1 METQQRSSS
10 QPAGTG
16 QGRTKTTRRSRWLGL
31 IVMLLLLGVPK
42 NAFAIDNF
50 SYVSES
56 KKHGTTI
63 YTRWANWLRQHA
75 NSNTG
80 VYYDVL
86 RYGEENSFRGWS
98 RSGSDGRPTTWYYQ
112 NNCGPGINN
121 NTWYGGENLSNWFYF
136 KYENINEVTPDHPYV
151 EIWVPTFDQDSSN
164 PDVTK
169 AGALYVTDKDG
180 DDVLVAVQQYG
191 QRQIDNF
198 YVQCFNYNST
208 TYKTYLLNPQFY
220 NLNQLRFED
229 EYNSGNYKQEG
240 YGTNYVISPGILTN
254 WGTFNGANSSYYYF
268 GSNPQYVKLRYYPGY
283 NMGESFDLSYINN
296 WDINAE
302 NNNTTGTDTYN
313 TTYPR
318 FSAQGR
324 AIGVRTNGSYLITGT
339 TFQWSV
345 DWSSMFVTRNIRI
358 NNQVAAPTVER
369 LRGGKIK
376 ISASGVKTYSDF
388 QTFFVVDSLG
398 RLDLGH
404 DTSGNATF
412 GDGLDLKQPQPWY
425 SVVYRAALIDNGS
438 LDLNVGTL
446 PSPDDYYK
454 AWKYYENSRDMK
466 EQVVQEFKNRY
477 ADIPGCLYPT
487 NMQVDFDQWNKKAII
502 TWELPDDKNSRF
514 QDGKFYVYRYEEGS
528 NNYTLVGNAEVNGI
542 LMVEDND
549 VAYNKNYTY
558 KVSFLLNNW
567 LSSDG
572 PEPSL
577 TATSDVL
584 STEPA
589 YNYDIT
595 NSITSKENSVL
606 LSWKHDTPTN
616 NTPLT
621 FKVWRCLDNSSFYD
635 QQGNIIQS
643 KVIEAMEEIATVSA
657 ASSGTTTTYEDN
669 NLASSCS
676 FYWYRITTDVLGGTF
691 ASPLI
696 GLASMSG
703 STKINSFTA
712 NRGTYSNVVK
722 VQWDVTQIG
731 TSPSRFVVYRRL
743 LGSTSDEDYK
753 QVHVVSG
760 TESSYFF
767 EDNTAQPGQF
777 YEYKVVAQ
785 SNCVDNVTG
794 ETSYNV
800 TSWKETDGFCQSRGI
815 ISGRITYGTGTAVPN
830 ARVLLSK
837 NSEGDEDTKQ
847 FYSLKVNPQG
857 GILWSPTAS
866 AAKVL
871 FEGKAF
877 TLQMY
882 VRPETVLTDGSTI
895 FDGGGN
901 FAVLLKPAANNQS
914 EVYLKVGSATALAT
928 GVTITNG
935 DFANL
940 SVTCDGTTGWT
951 VRAIDKD
958 GNLTSQT
965 VTAAAVTW
973 AGTDG
978 VAFGCDRGF
987 TAEHA
992 FTGYLDDIRLWSKA
1006 LTDDD
1011 VLGNYD
1017 RLLIGNEPGL
1027 KIYWPMDEGVSALPY
1042 AYDYSKTA
1050 GIANENHGQKQPNTA
1065 FDNRV
1070 IPSETQLGLYG
1081 KTDTE
1086 GNYVIRGIP
1095 FTGEGTNYKV
1105 SPSLGIHSFTP
1116 QYQTRFISM
1125 DALTHSGVDFEDV
1138 SSFKMTGYVYYENTN
1153 IPVEGAYLYVDGT
1166 ICAKDGEPLMTDETG
1181 HYEISVPI
1189 GDHYVQVKKDG
1200 HTFKNG
1206 GRFPADP
1213 NGTGT
1218 VYTFVKEETA
1228 TFYDA
1233 TKVMIAGRV
1242 VGGHIENDKPLG
1254 FGQSDANIG
1263 QAKIVLSTRS
1273 NSRYLNYIYD
1283 VNTGTSA
1290 LGTNDLTFTGKYG
1303 TAVVPG
1309 TNTQSGAQHLMTITT
1324 DAATGEF
1331 AIEVPPLDY
1340 AVTSITI
1347 PSHSGYTFTSLPGIN
1362 ATEVLNVKTDSCEVD
1377 GVKQGFDYIASMKM
1391 AYTNSATMTVTDLG
1405 NPDGALGEASIS
1417 GKDDND
1423 VEHTVNAYTVDEQ
1436 TGAVTYREGSPL
1448 LRQNKTYKFKIQA
1461 YQEYVNYD
1469 GEEEVTD
1476 RMPMSGS
1483 VITIANDYASG
1494 TPICIN
1500 DENPDNIGKSARE
1513 LQAEGKLP
1521 ADVQLDDDELE
1532 LDDKGEVIY
1541 QFIAG
1546 LPKTESPYTRGCTI
1560 AMNDDASAQWTNNAI
1575 ILGNRSKGNDFV
1587 TGGPD
1592 EVTMI
1597 LRDPGGSN
1605 SFATYSSG
1613 TTTSHTKTHQ
1623 FNHTLGENVE
1633 VEASLGLEVTFFAGT
1648 MFFATETKF
1657 DVDCT
1662 ESNGIEIKETFNYD
1676 GSSTTTTT
1684 LTEEISTSSDWDWT
1698 GAQAD
1703 VFIGTGTNYIIGEAT
1718 KLGYTFATDGTATLG
1733 AKDIMTQGTGFTTAF
1748 NYTQNTIENVM
1759 IPNLVKLRNQLIKP
1773 MGSNLTAD
1781 TKLAKYESLVPDN
1794 DPDFGKEGKYKMID
1808 PTDAATVKYVRDSV
1822 SYYNMQIATWVQH
1835 LANNEK
1841 AKVKAMNNRNK
1852 WLVQNKSI
1860 DGGSTYTSTVTN
1872 DTINSDTYGTTTEAE
1887 VKFKVSAGTKFNGIG
1902 VTATS
1907 ETTSTS
1913 SYQYTTGSETATSQT
1928 ISYTL
1933 AEDGD
1938 DDVLTI
1944 DVFKAPDNMGP
1955 IFVTK
1960 GGRTSAPYEGQEV
1973 TKYYQ
1978 PGTEI
1983 SAATQQIEMPELTVK
1998 APSILQNVPSG
2009 RSALFTLELTNKSET
2024 DEDCWFTLG
2033 VCDDTNTN
2041 HASFW
2046 VSGTAL
2052 GNGRQVFVP
2061 ANETVTMSLEMKQ
2074 TDESILEYKNIGI
2087 RLFSP
2092 TQKDNTGI
2100 HPAIAD
2106 TAYVS
2111 ATFVPAGPAVDLALS
2126 HNVLNI
2132 VAGTNLMLTASG
2144 YDVNYA
2150 KLTGLLMEY
2159 RKEGD
2164 NQWNKVHE
2172 YVKDA
2177 TAAAADAN
2185 LSVLDDATE
2194 SYTFNMKALPD
2205 GNYVFRARTV
2215 CNFAGET
2222 VYGNSEEVLL
2232 VKDQS
2237 APKLFG
2243 YANPADGILN
2253 ANDEIGVTFNEDIV
2267 SADLSQSN
2275 FVIQAAVNG
2284 QQVDHAVALA
2294 AQNTERA
2301 AYTEANINL
2310 AKKDFSADMWVNY
2323 STAGTLLSHGNGEEK
2338 FEVGTDAAG
2347 HLTLK
2352 VGENTYTSTGTLT
2365 KNKWVFLTFNYIYNG
2380 DQSKFSALFAE
2391 DATDTYLFNDE
2402 TVAGYEG
2409 SGSLTLG
2416 KNITADMQELTLWD
2430 KARSCSEAKAEKDMT
2445 KKPST
2450 PNLIGYWK
2458 MDEGDGR
2465 EIRDY
2470 ARNRHLTMPQ
2480 STWYLNNVNIA
2491 ANLDGT
2497 KAMKLDISAC
2507 SALSTDDYAVELWF
2521 KSQQTGGATLFS
2533 AIEGSDERVEMGFNA
2548 AGALT
2553 LTSKGTETEMTTTN
2567 LRDNAWHHLA
2577 LNVLRSGNATVY
2589 VDGQAVKSVSA
2600 SVVSALAGANL
2611 VVGAKALGGSSLT
2624 NYFNGSVDEVR
2635 FWKATLSSD
2644 YIQRNKN
2651 VRLNGDEAGLVAY
2664 YPFEAQHFNDNQ
2676 QSLVDESA
2684 ADQSLIFNATE
2695 KVYEKTGRTA
2705 TMTAGDIAFN
2715 ESDVPGLKPA
2725 PQLTNLDYS
2734 FVANE
2739 RSIIIKLNN
2748 LAEVLEGSTID
2759 FTVRYATDKNYNQ
2772 QADIHWTAYV
2782 KQNQLLWQGDNEVAI
2797 EQQSGESTTFEAVIE
2812 NESGLSENWTLSGL
2826 PSWLTASATS
2836 GTLTA
2841 QTKKTI
2847 TFTVSESA
2855 AIGKYEQTIYLTGNN
2870 NIAEPLTIN
2879 LKVKGDEPDWAV
2891 NTNGYQFT
2899 MSIVGQLQ
2907 FQGKLSTDEDDIV
2920 AAFNEAGDCV
2930 GVARPQYESAFDSY
2944 FTMMTVYGN
2953 LENDGDLVTFKAF
2966 DASTGKVYPVVETDD
2981 DVYFQKDTKQGT
2993 LSVPFVWNA
3002 TDKIEQVIDLKEG
3015 WNWMSLYVTPE
3026 NMAPESVMSN
3036 ALDILTIINGPTST
3050 FEYDPTLGWG
3060 GDMTAMDN
3068 ALMYKLNAKEAG
3080 QTTVIGSPADVA
3092 ATTISVKKNA
3102 LTWIG
3107 YPPSFTLSPA
3117 DAFAGLDPK
3126 DEDMVKSQSGFAV
3139 YNEDNAKWIGTL
3151 NVMEPGKGYMY
3162 LSNATADKTFTYP
3175 STAPAG
3181 GAAKIKA
3188 YAEPYDY
3195 FFEPV
3200 APEAY
3205 PGNMVMIGQVLLN
3218 GQPVEGVEVAA
3229 FVGGEC
3235 RATIV
3240 SDADGYLFLLVPGN
3254 RTEAM
3259 ELHAFIDGE
3268 EALIDMPLTYQT
3280 DRKLGTLNKP
3290 VTIDLDGMATSIR
3303 SMAGS
3308 GNADWYDLGG
3318 RKLNGNALNGKLQR
3332 GIYIRGNEKVVVK
3345 NK

>member
-1 METQQRSSS
+1 MKPRVFSSP
-10 QPAGTG
+10 PAYAGCG
-16 QGRTKTTRRSRWLGL
+16 GRQRSRWLGL
-31 IVMLLLLGVPK
+31 LIMLLLLGVPK
-42 NAFAIDNF
+42 HAFAIDDFN
-50 SYVSES
+50 YVNQS
-56 KKHGTTI
+56 KVHGSTI
-63 YTRWANWLRQHA
+63 YTRWANWLKQH
-75 NSNTG
+75 SRSGT
-80 VYYDVL
+80 YYNVQ
-86 RYGEENSFRGWS
+86 RYGQENSFRGWAIN
-98 RSGSDGRPTTWYYQ
+98 GADGRPTTWYYL
-112 NNCGPGINN
+112 NNAGPDINN
-121 NTWYGGENLSNWFYF
+121 GKWYLNNEDLSYWFYF

-151 EIWVPTFDQDSSN
+151 EIWVPTYDYDNSN
-164 PDVTK
+164 SDVTK
-169 AGALYVTDKDG
+169 AGALYVTDADG

-198 YVQCFNYNST
+198 YGNSYRPYNSNDYFT
-208 TYKTYLLNPQFY
+208 SILDGYVITDLSALEGEGY
-220 NLNQLRFED
+220 
-229 EYNSGNYKQEG
+229 YNSGNYQDSWF
-240 YGTNYVISPGILTN
+240 ISHGILTN
-254 WGTFNGANSSYYYF
+254 WGTFNGANNYYVF
-268 GSNPQYVKLRYYPGY
+268 GSSPEYVKLRYYPGY

-296 WDINAE
+296 WDVNAE
-302 NNNTTGTDTYN
+302 NNNTGGNDSYN
-313 TTYPR
+313 SQWPR
-318 FSAQGR
+318 FVSPAKAR
-324 AIGVRTNGSYLITGT
+324 MIGSDWTSDAVVDEMK
-339 TFQWSV
+339 WSV
-345 DWSSMFVTRNIRI
+345 DWSTMFVTRNIKI
-358 NNQVAAPTVER
+358 NNKVAAPTVER
-369 LRGGKIK
+369 LRDGKIK

-388 QTFFVVDSLG
+388 KTFFVVDNVG

-404 DTSGNATF
+404 NASGNATL
-412 GDGLDLKQPQPWY
+412 GNGLDLKQPLSWH
-425 SVVYRAALIDNGS
+425 SVVYRATFIKNGS
-438 LDLNVGTL
+438 LNLNTGTL
-446 PSPDDYYK
+446 PPYNADGYSWAYYN
-454 AWKYYENSRDMK
+454 NSRDLQ
-466 EQVVQEFKNRY
+466 EPVLQEFKNRY

-487 NMQVDFDQWNKKAII
+487 NVQVTFDQWNKKAVI
-502 TWELPDDKNSRF
+502 TWELPADKDSRF
-514 QDGKFYVYRYEEGS
+514 QNGKFYVYRYEEGS
-528 NNYTLVGNAEVNGI
+528 NNYTLVGNAEANGN
-542 LMVEDND
+542 LMVEDLD
-549 VAYNKNYTY
+549 AEYDKNYTY
-558 KVSFLLNNW
+558 KVSFILNNW
-567 LSSDG
+567 QASDG

-577 TATSDVL
+577 TAAADVL
-584 STEPA
+584 STTPA
-589 YNYDIT
+589 YNFDIT
-595 NSITSKENSVL
+595 NSITSKESSVQ
-606 LSWKHDTPTN
+606 LSWQHDTPTN
-616 NTPLT
+616 NTSVT
-621 FKVWRCLDNSSFYD
+621 FKVWRCLDNSSFYS
-635 QQGNIIQS
+635 QEGNLIES
-643 KVIEAMEEIATVSA
+643 KVIEAMTELATVPA
-657 ASSGTTTTYEDN
+657 ATSGTTTSYEDN
-669 NLASSCS
+669 TLASSCS
-676 FYWYRITTDVLGGTF
+676 FYWYRITADVLGGTF

-722 VQWDVTQIG
+722 VQWDVTQVG

-800 TSWKETDGFCQSRGI
+800 TSWKEADGFCQSRGI

-866 AAKVL
+866 AAQGL

-901 FAVLLKPAANNQS
+901 FAIMLKPAANNQS
-914 EVYLKVGSATALAT
+914 EVYLKVGSAAALAT

-940 SVTCDGTTGWT
+940 SVTCDGATGWT

-973 AGTDG
+973 TGTDG
-978 VAFGCDRGF
+978 VAFGSDRGF

-992 FTGYLDDIRLWSKA
+992 FAGYLDDIRLWSKA
-1006 LTDDD
+1006 LTDDEI
-1011 VLGNYD
+1011 LGNYD

-1027 KIYWPMDEGVSALPY
+1027 KLYWPMDEGVSALPF
-1042 AYDYSKTA
+1042 AYDYSKTS
-1050 GIANENHGQKQPNTA
+1050 GVANENHGQKQTNTA

-1105 SPSLGIHSFTP
+1105 SPSLGIHSFSP

-1138 SSFKMTGYVYYENTN
+1138 SSFKMTGDVYYENTN
-1153 IPVEGAYLYVDGT
+1153 IPVECAYLYVDGT

-1200 HTFKNG
+1200 HTFVNG

-1213 NGTGT
+1213 KGTGT

-1254 FGQSDANIG
+1254 FGQSKANIG
-1263 QAKIVLSTRS
+1263 QAKVVLSTRS
-1273 NSRYLNYIYD
+1273 NSRYLNYIYN

-1340 AVTSITI
+1340 QVSSITI

-1377 GVKQGFDYIASMKM
+1377 GVKQSFDYIASMKM
-1391 AYTNSATMTVTDLG
+1391 AYTNGATMIVTDLG

-1436 TGAVTYREGSPL
+1436 TGAVTYREGAPL

-1469 GEEEVTD
+1469 GEEEVAD

-1483 VITIANDYASG
+1483 IITIANDYASG

-1521 ADVQLDDDELE
+1521 AGVQLDDDELE
-1532 LDDKGEVIY
+1532 LDDKGEVVY

-1546 LPKTESPYTRGCTI
+1546 LPKTVSPYTRGCTI
-1560 AMNDDASAQWTNNAI
+1560 AMNDDASALWTNNAI

-1662 ESNGIEIKETFNYD
+1662 ESYGVEIKETFNYD

-1794 DPDFGKEGKYKMID
+1794 DPEFGKEGKYKMID

-1822 SYYNMQIATWVQH
+1822 QYYNMQIATWVQH

-1841 AKVKAMNNRNK
+1841 AKVQAINNRNK

-1872 DTINSDTYGTTTEAE
+1872 DSINSDTYGTTTEAE

-1913 SYQYTTGSETATSQT
+1913 SYQYTTGSETSTSQT
-1928 ISYTL
+1928 IGYTL

-1960 GGRTSAPYEGQEV
+1960 GGRTSAPYEGQEL
-1973 TKYYQ
+1973 TKYYM

-2009 RSALFTLELTNKSET
+2009 RSALFTLELTNNSET

-2061 ANETVTMSLEMKQ
+2061 ANKTVTMSLEMKQ

-2132 VAGTNLMLTASG
+2132 VAGTDLTLTASG

-2185 LSVLDDATE
+2185 LSVLDDASE
-2194 SYTFNMKALPD
+2194 AYTFNMKALPD
-2205 GNYVFRARTV
+2205 GNYIFRARTV
-2215 CNFAGET
+2215 CDFAGET
-2222 VYGNSEEVLL
+2222 VYGNSEEVSL

-2253 ANDEIGVTFNEDIV
+2253 ADDEIGVTFNEDIV

-2284 QQVDHAVALA
+2284 QQVAHSVALA
-2294 AQNTERA
+2294 AQNTDRA
-2301 AYTEANINL
+2301 AYTESSINL

-2323 STAGTLLSHGNGEEK
+2323 SSAGTLLSHGNGGEEK
-2338 FEVGTDAAG
+2338 FEVGTDADG
-2347 HLTLK
+2347 HLVLNI
-2352 VGENTYTSTGTLT
+2352 GENTYTSTATLT
-2365 KNKWVFLTFNYIYNG
+2365 KDKWVFLTFNYAYDG

-2391 DATDTYLFNDE
+2391 DATDTQLFNNE

-2416 KNITADMQELTLWD
+2416 RNITANIQELTLWD
-2430 KARSCSEAKAEKDMT
+2430 KARPCSEAKAEKDMT

-2458 MDEGDGR
+2458 MDEGDGL

-2521 KSQQTGGATLFS
+2521 KSQQTGAATLFS
-2533 AIEGSDERVEMGFNA
+2533 AIEGSDDRVEMGFNA

-2567 LRDNAWHHLA
+2567 LRDNAWHHLT

-2589 VDGQAVKSVSA
+2589 VDGQAVKTMSA

-2611 VVGAKALGGSSLT
+2611 VVGAKALGGNSLT

-2635 FWKATLSSD
+2635 FWKATLSND
-2644 YIQRNKN
+2644 YIKRNKN

-2664 YPFEAQHFNDNQ
+2664 YPFEEQHFNEYQ
-2676 QSLVDESA
+2676 QSVVDETA
-2684 ADQSLIFNATE
+2684 ADQSMTYNATE
-2695 KVYEKTGRTA
+2695 KVHEKTGRMA
-2705 TMTAGDIAFN
+2705 TMTAGNIAFN
-2715 ESDVPGLKPA
+2715 GSDVPGLKAA
-2725 PQLTNLDYS
+2725 PQLTNLNYM

-2739 RSIIIKLNN
+2739 RSIIIKLTDP
-2748 LAEVLEGSTID
+2748 AEVLEGTTVD

-2782 KQNQLLWQGDNEVAI
+2782 KQNQLLWQGDNEMAI
-2797 EQQSGESTTFEAVIE
+2797 EQQSGEGTTFEAVIE
-2812 NESGLSENWTLSGL
+2812 NESGLPENWTLSGL
-2826 PSWLTASATS
+2826 PAWLTASATS

-2847 TFTVSESA
+2847 VFSVSEST

-2870 NIAEPLTIN
+2870 NIAEPLTIR
-2879 LKVKGDEPDWAV
+2879 LKVKGEEPNWTV
-2891 NTNGYQFT
+2891 NTTGYQFT

-2930 GVARPQYESAFDSY
+2930 GVARPEYESAFDSY

-2953 LENDGDLVTFKAF
+2953 NDGELITFKAY
-2966 DASTGKVYPVVETDD
+2966 DASTGKTYPVVETAN
-2981 DVYFQKDTKQGT
+2981 DVYFEKDTRQGK
-2993 LSVPFVWNA
+2993 LAAPFVWNV
-3002 TDKIEQVIDLKEG
+3002 TDKIEQLIDLKEG
-3015 WNWMSLYVTPE
+3015 WNWMSLYVT
-3026 NMAPESVMSN
+3026 SDDMSPAVVLSG
-3036 ALDILTIINGPTST
+3036 ALDILNLINGPTSAA
-3050 FEYDPTLGWG
+3050 EYDSELGWTG
-3060 GDMTAMDN
+3060 TLTALDN
-3068 ALMYKLNAKEAG
+3068 ASMFKLNAKADG
-3080 QTTVIGSPADVA
+3080 QATVIGSPADVA
-3092 ATTISVKKNA
+3092 ATQISVKKEA

-3117 DAFAGLDPK
+3117 DAFAGLDPEE
-3126 DEDMVKSQSGFAV
+3126 DDMVKSQSGFSV
-3139 YNEDNAKWIGTL
+3139 YSKANAKWVGTL
-3151 NVMEPGKGYMY
+3151 KAMEPGKGYMY
-3162 LSNATADKTFTYP
+3162 SSAATADKSFTYP
-3175 STAPAG
+3175 WTAPAG
-3181 GAAKIKA
+3181 GAAKVKA

-3229 FVGGEC
+3229 FVEGEC

-3240 SDADGYLFLLVPGN
+3240 SDVDGYVFLLVPGSKA
-3254 RTEAM
+3254 EAM
-3259 ELHAFIDGE
+3259 ELHTYAGGE
-3268 EALIDMPLTYQT
+3268 EQLIDLQLTYQT
-3280 DRKLGTLNKP
+3280 DQRLGTLRQP
-3290 VTIDLDGMATSIR
+3290 VTIDLSSMATGIGGV
-3303 SMAGS
+3303 AGS
-3308 GNADWYDLGG
+3308 GDADFYDLSG
-3318 RKLNGNALNGKLQR
+3318 RKLPRRPQQR
-3332 GIYIRGNEKVVVK
+3332 GIYIRGGEKVVVK

>member
-1 METQQRSSS
+1 METKKHSSS
-10 QPAGTG
+10 LPAGTRR
-16 QGRTKTTRRSRWLGL
+16 GRTKTTRRSRWLGL
-31 IVMLLLLGVPK
+31 LIIFVFAFFSQTAKAANAWEWPK
-42 NAFAIDNF
+42 F
-50 SYVSES
+50 SA
-56 KKHGTTI
+56 K
-63 YTRWANWLRQHA
+63 
-75 NSNTG
+75 
-80 VYYDVL
+80 DV
-86 RYGEENSFRGWS
+86 
-98 RSGSDGRPTTWYYQ
+98 D
-112 NNCGPGINN
+112 
-121 NTWYGGENLSNWFYF
+121 
-136 KYENINEVTPDHPYV
+136 VTPDNPFMAFEVSYLNYDGNNFYWRTFNLVVDGVDIGSIGSIVPLDSGTNDDAAWNNKTGWVGNYWVEFRSAWQGDGKWKYV
-151 EIWVPTFDQDSSN
+151 TCHVYIPNSTYGQTHTVGIKGAWVDKNRNVRNITPDNLKITSNAVTFTTPSGCGSYERTAPQKITWSPSNSVTAASGYSHKYEYRLNDAGNWITNSNPNANYVLSGVNDYEQQTYHTRYVQYKSYTQANRTITVSFTRDWQKTESGNIIKACVAPKELETTFDQWKKTTTLKWKKNDSN
-164 PDVTK
+164 
-169 AGALYVTDKDG
+169 
-180 DDVLVAVQQYG
+180 
-191 QRQIDNF
+191 
-198 YVQCFNYNST
+198 C
-208 TYKTYLLNPQFY
+208 
-220 NLNQLRFED
+220 
-229 EYNSGNYKQEG
+229 
-240 YGTNYVISPGILTN
+240 LTN
-254 WGTFNGANSSYYYF
+254 
-268 GSNPQYVKLRYYPGY
+268 
-283 NMGESFDLSYINN
+283 
-296 WDINAE
+296 
-302 NNNTTGTDTYN
+302 
-313 TTYPR
+313 
-318 FSAQGR
+318 
-324 AIGVRTNGSYLITGT
+324 
-339 TFQWSV
+339 
-345 DWSSMFVTRNIRI
+345 
-358 NNQVAAPTVER
+358 
-369 LRGGKIK
+369 
-376 ISASGVKTYSDF
+376 
-388 QTFFVVDSLG
+388 
-398 RLDLGH
+398 
-404 DTSGNATF
+404 
-412 GDGLDLKQPQPWY
+412 
-425 SVVYRAALIDNGS
+425 
-438 LDLNVGTL
+438 
-446 PSPDDYYK
+446 
-454 AWKYYENSRDMK
+454 
-466 EQVVQEFKNRY
+466 
-477 ADIPGCLYPT
+477 
-487 NMQVDFDQWNKKAII
+487 
-502 TWELPDDKNSRF
+502 
-514 QDGKFYVYRYEEGS
+514 GKFYLFRYKNGDPTTREKLGEFNYSSSLQYVDDTPEYDNQYVYEVSSILDTWSNSAPVVDLTVASEAISTVPKYNFTTFTDERKEASVRLSWSHDMPS
-528 NNYTLVGNAEVNGI
+528 NN
-542 LMVEDND
+542 
-549 VAYNKNYTY
+549 
-558 KVSFLLNNW
+558 
-567 LSSDG
+567 
-572 PEPSL
+572 
-577 TATSDVL
+577 TAV
-584 STEPA
+584 
-589 YNYDIT
+589 
-595 NSITSKENSVL
+595 K
-606 LSWKHDTPTN
+606 
-616 NTPLT
+616 
-621 FKVWRCLDNSSFYD
+621 FKVWRCMDSPSFYD
-635 QQGNIIQS
+635 QEGHAIKANIIA
-643 KVIEAMEEIATVSA
+643 AMGDPYVSDIS
-657 ASSGTTTTYEDN
+657 ASTTGNVTSYEDTQIGSSCTTY
-669 NLASSCS
+669 
-676 FYWYRITTDVLGGTF
+676 YYRIGTDLFGRTFYSELLGPT
-691 ASPLI
+691 SI
-696 GLASMSG
+696 MG
-703 STKINSFTA
+703 STVIKNVTA
-712 NRGTYSNVVK
+712 NRGTYTNVVK
-722 VQWDVTQIG
+722 VQWDVTQVG

-743 LGSTSDEDYK
+743 LGSKSEEDYK

-777 YEYKVVAQ
+777 YQYRVVSQ
-785 SNCVDNVTG
+785 SNCVDNITG
-794 ETSYNV
+794 ETSYIT
-800 TSWKETDGFCQSRGI
+800 TSNKEADGFCQSRGI
-815 ISGRITYGTGTAVPN
+815 ISGRITYGTGTAVPD
-830 ARVLLSK
+830 ARVMLTK
-837 NSEGDEDTKQ
+837 NSEGGDNALQ
-847 FYSLKVNPQG
+847 FYSLKVSPQG

-866 AAKVL
+866 AAQGL

-895 FDGGGN
+895 IDGGGN
-901 FAVLLKPAANNQS
+901 FAVLLKPAATDGQS

-940 SVTCDGTTGWT
+940 SVTCNGKTGNTAGWT
-951 VRAIDKD
+951 VRAIDKN

-965 VTAAAVTW
+965 LTTDTITW

-978 VAFGCDRGF
+978 VAFGCDRGY

-1011 VLGNYD
+1011 VMGNYD
-1017 RLLIGNEPGL
+1017 RLLIGTEADL
-1027 KIYWPMDEGVSALPY
+1027 KLYWPMDEGVEALPF
-1042 AYDYSKTA
+1042 AYDYSKTS
-1050 GIANENHGQKQPNTA
+1050 GVANENHGQKQPNSA
-1065 FDNRV
+1065 FSAT
-1070 IPSETQLGLYG
+1070 IPSDTQLGLYG

-1105 SPSLGIHSFTP
+1105 SPTLGIHSFTP

-1125 DALTHSGVDFEDV
+1125 NALTHSGVDFEDV
-1138 SSFKMTGYVYYENTN
+1138 SSFKMTGYAYYENTN

-1181 HYEISVPI
+1181 HFEISVPI

-1200 HTFKNG
+1200 HTFVNG

-1273 NSRYLNYIYD
+1273 NSRYLNYIYN
-1283 VNTGTSA
+1283 VNSGTSA

-1347 PSHSGYTFTSLPGIN
+1347 PSHSGYTFTSLPGID

-1391 AYTNSATMTVTDLG
+1391 AYTNGATMIVTDLG

-1436 TGAVTYREGSPL
+1436 TGAVTYREGAPL

-1483 VITIANDYASG
+1483 IITIANDYASG

-1521 ADVQLDDDELE
+1521 AGVQLDDDELE
-1532 LDDKGEVIY
+1532 LDDKGEVVY
-1541 QFIAG
+1541 QFTAG
-1546 LPKTESPYTRGCTI
+1546 LPKTVSPYTRGCTI

-1662 ESNGIEIKETFNYD
+1662 ESEGIEIKETFNYD

-1794 DPDFGKEGKYKMID
+1794 DPEFGEDGTYKMID

-1841 AKVKAMNNRNK
+1841 AKVQAINNRNK

-1928 ISYTL
+1928 IGYTL

-1960 GGRTSAPYEGQEV
+1960 GGRTSAPYEGQEL
-1973 TKYYQ
+1973 TKYYM

-2009 RSALFTLELTNKSET
+2009 RSALFTLELTNNSET

-2061 ANETVTMSLEMKQ
+2061 ANKTVTMSLEMKQ

-2132 VAGTNLMLTASG
+2132 VAGTDLTLTASG

-2185 LSVLDDATE
+2185 LSELDDASET
-2194 SYTFNMKALPD
+2194 YTFNMKALPD
-2205 GNYVFRARTV
+2205 GNYIFRARTV
-2215 CNFAGET
+2215 CDFAGET
-2222 VYGNSEEVLL
+2222 VYGYSEEVSL

-2253 ANDEIGVTFNEDIV
+2253 ADDEIGVTFNEDIV

-2284 QQVDHAVALA
+2284 QQVAHSVALA
-2294 AQNTERA
+2294 AQNTDRA
-2301 AYTEANINL
+2301 AYTESSINL

-2323 STAGTLLSHGNGEEK
+2323 SSAGTLLSHGNGGEEK
-2338 FEVGTDAAG
+2338 FEVGTDADG
-2347 HLTLK
+2347 HLVLNI
-2352 VGENTYTSTGTLT
+2352 GENTYTSTATLT
-2365 KNKWVFLTFNYIYNG
+2365 KDKWVFLTFNYAYDG

-2391 DATDTYLFNDE
+2391 DATDTQLFNNE

-2416 KNITADMQELTLWD
+2416 RNITANIQELTLWD
-2430 KARSCSEAKAEKDMT
+2430 KARPCSEAKAEKDLT

-2458 MDEGDGR
+2458 MDEGDGL

-2521 KSQQTGGATLFS
+2521 KSQQTGAATLFS
-2533 AIEGSDERVEMGFNA
+2533 AIEGSEDRVEMGFNA

-2567 LRDNAWHHLA
+2567 LRDNAWHHLT

-2589 VDGQAVKSVSA
+2589 VDGQAVKTMSA

-2611 VVGAKALGGSSLT
+2611 VVGAKAQGGNSLT

-2635 FWKATLSSD
+2635 FWKATLSND
-2644 YIQRNKN
+2644 YIKRNKN

-2664 YPFEAQHFNDNQ
+2664 YPFEEQHFNEYQ
-2676 QSLVDESA
+2676 QSVVDETA
-2684 ADQSLIFNATE
+2684 ADQSMTYNATE
-2695 KVYEKTGRTA
+2695 KVHEKTGRMA
-2705 TMTAGDIAFN
+2705 TMTAGNIAFN
-2715 ESDVPGLKPA
+2715 GSDVPGLKAA
-2725 PQLTNLDYS
+2725 PQLTNLNYT

-2739 RSIIIKLNN
+2739 RSIIIKLTDP
-2748 LAEVLEGSTID
+2748 AEVLEGTTVD

-2782 KQNQLLWQGDNEVAI
+2782 KQNQLLWQGDNEVAL

-2812 NESGLSENWTLSGL
+2812 NESGLPENWTLSGL
-2826 PSWLTASATS
+2826 PTWLTASATS

-2841 QTKKTI
+2841 QTRKTI
-2847 TFTVSESA
+2847 TFTVSEST

-2870 NIAEPLTIN
+2870 NIAEPLTIR
-2879 LKVKGDEPDWAV
+2879 LKVKGEEPDWTV
-2891 NTNGYQFT
+2891 NTSGYQFT
-2899 MSIVGQLQ
+2899 MNIVGQLQ

-2930 GVARPQYESAFDSY
+2930 GVARPQYESAFDTY

-2953 LENDGDLVTFKAF
+2953 NDAELVTFKAY
-2966 DASTGKVYPVVETDD
+2966 DASTGKVYPVVETDG
-2981 DVYFQKDTKQGT
+2981 DVFFEKDSRLGK
-2993 LSVPFVWNA
+2993 LASPFVWNV

-3026 NMAPESVMSN
+3026 DTSPTVVLSSV
-3036 ALDILTIINGPTST
+3036 LDILNLINGPASAA
-3050 FEYDPTLGWG
+3050 EYDSMLGWTG
-3060 GDMTAMDN
+3060 TLTAMDN
-3068 ALMYKLNAKEAG
+3068 ASMYKLNAKAG
-3080 QTTVIGSPADVA
+3080 GQATVIGSPADVA
-3092 ATTISVKKNA
+3092 ATQVSVKKNA

-3117 DAFAGLDPK
+3117 DAFAGLDPEE
-3126 DEDMVKSQSGFAV
+3126 DDMVKSQSGFSV
-3139 YNEDNAKWIGTL
+3139 YSKANAKWVGTL
-3151 NVMEPGKGYMY
+3151 KAMEPGKGYMY
-3162 LSNATADKTFTYP
+3162 SSAATDDKTFTYP

-3181 GAAKIKA
+3181 GAAKVMA
-3188 YAEPYDY
+3188 YTEPYDY
-3195 FFEPV
+3195 NFEPV

-3205 PGNMVMIGQVLLN
+3205 PANMTMIGQVVD
-3218 GQPVEGVEVAA
+3218 GGVPVEGIEVAA
-3229 FVGGEC
+3229 FVADEC

-3240 SDADGYLFLLVPGN
+3240 SDADGYVFLLVPG
-3254 RTEAM
+3254 
-3259 ELHAFIDGE
+3259 DGMVRPMTLRAYVLGSE
-3268 EALIDMPLTYQT
+3268 NEIDMPLNYQA
-3280 DRKLGTLNKP
+3280 DKMLGTLKSP
-3290 VTIDLDGMATSIR
+3290 VVIDITNMTTGIGRVGQDGDD
-3303 SMAGS
+3303 GEY
-3308 GNADWYDLGG
+3308 YDLSG
-3318 RKLNGNALNGKLQR
+3318 RKLATRPYQPGV
-3332 GIYIRGNEKVVVK
+3332 YIRNGEKVVIK
-3345 NK
+3345 RK

>member
-1 METQQRSSS
+1 MLALLVGS
-10 QPAGTG
+10 GTAFG
-16 QGRTKTTRRSRWLGL
+16 QTTF
-31 IVMLLLLGVPK
+31 
-42 NAFAIDNF
+42 NYAT
-50 SYVSES
+50 ES
-56 KKHGTTI
+56 NKSGSTI
-63 YTRWANWLRQHA
+63 KTRWANWVAPHKY
-75 NSNTG
+75 NN
-80 VYYDVL
+80 VYYYVQSYGNEDSWYGYSKGQNVGRATTWWYVAGKYNPDVNSHYGQDL
-86 RYGEENSFRGWS
+86 RY
-98 RSGSDGRPTTWYYQ
+98 WYQ
-112 NNCGPGINN
+112 
-121 NTWYGGENLSNWFYF
+121 FY
-136 KYENINEVTPDHPYV
+136 YEKIDEVTPDHPYV
-151 EIWVPTFDQDSSN
+151 EFKTPVLHRANSTYNDDRADP
-164 PDVTK
+164 VLG
-169 AGALYVTDKDG
+169 AALYVTNAQG
-180 DDVLVAVQQYG
+180 RDVLVSVQQRME
-191 QRQIDNF
+191 RQIDQ
-198 YVQCFNYNST
+198 YLYNKNTNGATLNAYQSVNSQYSGT
-208 TYKTYLLNPQFY
+208 TT
-220 NLNQLRFED
+220 
-229 EYNSGNYKQEG
+229 
-240 YGTNYVISPGILTN
+240 VSPGITICSNRTDGSVMQELT
-254 WGTFNGANSSYYYF
+254 Y
-268 GSNPQYVKLRYYPGY
+268 RYYPGW
-283 NMGESFDLSYINN
+283 NMGSSFDMSYIVN
-296 WDINAE
+296 WDQNDDNRHAE
-302 NNNTTGTDTYN
+302 LNDGWMNYTAPGAMYASSSSSTIVTNN
-313 TTYPR
+313 
-318 FSAQGR
+318 
-324 AIGVRTNGSYLITGT
+324 
-339 TFQWSV
+339 FQWNA
-345 DWSSMFVTRNIRI
+345 DWSNMWVTKNIRI
-358 NNQVAAPTVER
+358 NNKVNAPTITR
-369 LRGGKIK
+369 QRNGKVNV
-376 ISASGVKTYSDF
+376 SASGVKTYSDF
-388 QTFFVVDSLG
+388 QTYFMVEGVGKYDM
-398 RLDLGH
+398 GH
-404 DTSGNATF
+404 NASGNQTI
-412 GDGLDLKQPQPWY
+412 GNNVDHKQPLTVY
-425 SVVYRAALIDNGS
+425 SVVWRS
-438 LDLNVGTL
+438 LGLKSTLSMDLNNQYGGT
-446 PSPDDYYK
+446 K
-454 AWKYYENSRDMK
+454 QNSNYVYISSFADK
-466 EQVVQEFKNRY
+466 THYTVQEFKNY
-477 ADIPGCLYPT
+477 YDAVPGCVYPLE
-487 NMQVDFDQWNKKAII
+487 NSVQVAFDQWNKKSII
-502 TWELPDDKNSRF
+502 TWESCDKSNRNTS
-514 QDGKFYVYRYEEGS
+514 GNFYVYRYEGE
-528 NNYTLVGNAEVNGI
+528 NTTPTLVGNVGVNSQYR
-542 LMVEDND
+542 LEDPDVE
-549 VAYNKNYTY
+549 YGKNYTY
-558 KVSFLLNNW
+558 KVSFILDNW
-567 LSSDG
+567 QASDG

-577 TATSDVL
+577 TATSQQMSTTPSYNFSSL
-584 STEPA
+584 SDER
-589 YNYDIT
+589 
-595 NSITSKENSVL
+595 KQNSVK
-606 LSWKHDTPTN
+606 LSWNHDTPTN
-616 NTPLT
+616 STQIT
-621 FKVWRCLDNSSFYD
+621 FKVWRCVDQSSFYGSD
-635 QQGNIIQS
+635 GLAISDNVIQ
-643 KVIEAMEEIATVSA
+643 AMGTEPYATVAA
-657 ASSGTTTTYEDN
+657 ASSGSTTTFEDSELGN
-669 NLASSCS
+669 KCTL
-676 FYWYRITTDVLGGTF
+676 YWYRISADVLGGTF
-691 ASPLI
+691 YSGLI
-696 GLASMSG
+696 GPTSMSG
-703 STKINSFTA
+703 STMITSLSA
-712 NRGTYSNVVK
+712 NRGTYTNVVK
-722 VQWDVTQIG
+722 VQWDVMQVG
-731 TSPSRFVVYRRL
+731 TDPTRFVVHRRL
-743 LGSTSDEDYK
+743 LGSNLDEDYK

-777 YEYKVVAQ
+777 YQYRIVAQ
-785 SNCVDNVTG
+785 SNCVDNGQTTFIVTDR
-794 ETSYNV
+794 
-800 TSWKETDGFCQSRGI
+800 KEVDGFCQSRGI
-815 ISGRITYGTGTAVPN
+815 VSGRITYGTGTAVPN

-866 AAKVL
+866 AAQGL

-895 FDGGGN
+895 IDGGGN
-901 FAVLLKPAANNQS
+901 FAVLLKPAAETGQS
-914 EVYLKVGSATALAT
+914 EVYVQVGSGEPAAT
-928 GVTITNG
+928 GVTLTNG

-992 FTGYLDDIRLWSKA
+992 FAGYLDDIRLWSKA
-1006 LTDDD
+1006 LTDDEI
-1011 VLGNYD
+1011 LGNYD

-1027 KIYWPMDEGVSALPY
+1027 KIYWPMDEGVSALPF

-1050 GIANENHGQKQPNTA
+1050 GIANENHGEKQTNTA

-1070 IPSETQLGLYG
+1070 IPSDTQLGLYG

-1105 SPSLGIHSFTP
+1105 SPSLGIHSFSP
-1116 QYQTRFISM
+1116 QYQTRFVSM

-1138 SSFKMTGYVYYENTN
+1138 SSFKMTGNVYYENTN

-1200 HTFKNG
+1200 HTFVNG

-1254 FGQSDANIG
+1254 FGQSSANIG
-1263 QAKIVLSTRS
+1263 QAKVVLSTRS
-1273 NSRYLNYIYD
+1273 AGRYLNYIY
-1283 VNTGTSA
+1283 NQATGTSA
-1290 LGTNDLTFTGKYG
+1290 LGTTDLTFTGKYG
-1303 TAVVPG
+1303 TASVPG
-1309 TNTQSGAQHLMTITT
+1309 TNTLQGAQHLMTITT

-1340 AVTSITI
+1340 QVTSITI
-1347 PSHSGYTFTSLPGIN
+1347 PSHSGYTFTSLPGID

-1377 GVKQGFDYIASMKM
+1377 GVKQGFDYVASMKM
-1391 AYTNSATMTVTDLG
+1391 AYTNGATMIVTDLG

-1436 TGAVTYREGSPL
+1436 TGAVTYREGAPL
-1448 LRQNKTYKFKIQA
+1448 LRQNKTYKFKIRA

-1469 GEEEVTD
+1469 GEEPVAD

-1483 VITIANDYASG
+1483 IITIANDYASG

-1500 DENPDNIGKSARE
+1500 DENPANIGKSARE
-1513 LQAEGKLP
+1513 LAAEGNLP
-1521 ADVQLDDDELE
+1521 AGVQLEDDELE
-1532 LDDKGEVIY
+1532 LDDKGEVVY
-1541 QFIAG
+1541 QFVAG

-1560 AMNDDASAQWTNNAI
+1560 AMNDDASALWTNSAI

-1623 FNHTLGENVE
+1623 FTHTLGENVE
-1633 VEASLGLEVTFFAGT
+1633 MEMSLGLEVTFFAGT

-1662 ESNGIEIKETFNYD
+1662 ENQGVEVKETFNYD

-1733 AKDIMTQGTGFTTAF
+1733 AKNIMTQGTGFTTAF

-1781 TKLAKYESLVPDN
+1781 ATQAKYESLVPDN
-1794 DPDFGKEGKYKMID
+1794 DPNFGKDGYYKMID
-1808 PTDAATVKYVRDSV
+1808 PTDAQTVKFVRDSV
-1822 SYYNMQIATWVQH
+1822 SYYNTQINTWIQH

-1841 AKVKAMNNRNK
+1841 TKVQAINNRNK
-1852 WLVQNKSI
+1852 WLEQNKSI

-1872 DTINSDTYGTTTEAE
+1872 DTINTDTYGTTTEAE
-1887 VKFKVSAGTKFNGIG
+1887 LKFKISAGTKFNGVG
-1902 VTATS
+1902 FTASS

-1938 DDVLTI
+1938 DDILSI

-1960 GGRTSAPYEGQEV
+1960 GGRTSAPYEGQEL
-1973 TKYYQ
+1973 TKYYN

-1983 SAATQQIEMPELTVK
+1983 SAATQQIEKPELTVK

-2009 RSALFTLELTNKSET
+2009 RSALFTLELTNSSET
-2024 DEDCWFTLG
+2024 GEDCWFTLG

-2061 ANETVTMSLEMKQ
+2061 GGETVTMSLEMKQ
-2074 TDESILEYKNIGI
+2074 TDESVLEYKNIGI

-2092 TQKDNTGI
+2092 SQKDNTGI

-2132 VAGTNLMLTASG
+2132 VAGTDLTLTASG

-2177 TAAAADAN
+2177 AAANADAN
-2185 LSVLDDATE
+2185 KSVLDDASE

-2205 GNYVFRARTV
+2205 GNYVFRVRTV

-2222 VYGNSEEVLL
+2222 VYGNSEEVSL

-2243 YANPADGILN
+2243 NANPADGILN
-2253 ANDEIGVTFNEDIV
+2253 AADEIGVTFNEDIV

-2365 KNKWVFLTFNYIYNG
+2365 KNKWVFLTFNYFYNG
-2380 DQSKFSALFAE
+2380 DQSKFNALFAE

-2458 MDEGDGR
+2458 MDEGDGK

-2521 KSQQTGGATLFS
+2521 KSQQSGSATLFS
-2533 AIEGSDERVEMGFNA
+2533 AIEGSDDRVEMGFNA

-2553 LTSKGTETEMTTTN
+2553 LTSKGTETEMTATN

-2589 VDGQAVKSVSA
+2589 VDGQAVKTMSA

-2611 VVGAKALGGSSLT
+2611 VVGAKAQGGNSLT

-2841 QTKKTI
+2841 QSKRAI

-2879 LKVKGDEPDWAV
+2879 LKVRGEEPDWAV
-2891 NTNGYQFT
+2891 NTSGYQFN

-2907 FQGKLSTDEDDIV
+2907 FQGKLSTDEDDII
-2920 AAFNEAGDCV
+2920 AAFNDAGDCV
-2930 GVARPQYESAFDSY
+2930 GVARPQYEPAFDTY

-2953 LENDGDLVTFKAF
+2953 ADSSEPLVFKAY
-2966 DASTGKVYPVVETDD
+2966 DASNGRIYPVVDADE
-2981 DVYFQKDTKQGT
+2981 VYFAKDTKQGKLT
-2993 LSVPFVWNA
+2993 APFVWNA
-3002 TDKIEQVIDLKEG
+3002 TDKIEQVIDIKKG
-3015 WNWMSLYVTPE
+3015 WNWMALNVTLDD
-3026 NMAPESVMSN
+3026 MAPANVMAD
-3036 ALDILTIINGPTST
+3036 ALDILNIINGPTSSA
-3050 FEYDPTLGWG
+3050 EYDPTAGWTG
-3060 GDMTAMDN
+3060 SLTTMDN
-3068 ALMYKLNAKEAG
+3068 ASMYKLSASADG
-3080 QTTVIGSPADVA
+3080 QATVVGSPADIA
-3092 ATTISVKKNA
+3092 NTPISV
-3102 LTWIG
+3102 LPGYSWIG
-3107 YPPSFTLSPA
+3107 YPATFTLAPA
-3117 DAFAGLDPK
+3117 DAFAALDPQ
-3126 DEDMVKSQSGFAV
+3126 DDDMVKSQSAFAV
-3139 YNEDNAKWIGTL
+3139 YSAANAKWIGTL
-3151 NVMEPGKGYMY
+3151 KTMEPGKGYMY
-3162 LSNATADKTFTYP
+3162 SSTATAGKTFTYP
-3175 STAPAG
+3175 TAAPAS
-3181 GAAKIKA
+3181 AAKVKA
-3188 YAEPYDY
+3188 RPEHRDY
-3195 FFEPV
+3195 FFQPV
-3200 APEAY
+3200 PAETY
-3205 PGNMVMIGQVLLN
+3205 PGNMAMIAQVVRN
-3218 GQPVEGVEVAA
+3218 GLPVEGVEVAA
-3229 FVGGEC
+3229 FVDGEC

-3259 ELHAFIDGE
+3259 QLHAVIDGE
-3268 EALIDMPLTYQT
+3268 ERLLDIQLTYQT
-3280 DRKLGTLNKP
+3280 DQRLGTLAHP
-3290 VTIDLDGMATSIR
+3290 VELDIEALATSVDFAATE
-3303 SMAGS
+3303 SLHTEPM
-3308 GNADWYDLGG
+3308 YDLSG
-3318 RKLNGNALNGKLQR
+3318 RKLAKQPKQT
-3332 GIYIRGNEKVVVK
+3332 GIYIRGKEKVVVR

>member
-1 METQQRSSS
+1 METQRHSSS

-16 QGRTKTTRRSRWLGL
+16 QERTKTARRSRWLGL

-50 SYVSES
+50 IYVSES
-56 KKHGTTI
+56 KKHGSTI
-63 YTRWANWLRQHA
+63 YTRWANWLRNHSY
-75 NSNTG
+75 NGN
-80 VYYDVL
+80 YYDVQ

-98 RSGSDGRPTTWYYQ
+98 RNGTDGRPTTWYYL
-112 NNCGPGINN
+112 NNAGPNVNN
-121 NTWYGGENLSNWFYF
+121 GKWHLNNEDLSTWFYF

-296 WDINAE
+296 WDLNAE

-388 QTFFVVDSLG
+388 QTFFVVDNVG

-404 DTSGNATF
+404 NASGTATL

-895 FDGGGN
+895 IDGGGN
-901 FAVLLKPAANNQS
+901 FAIMLKPAANNQS

-958 GNLTSQT
+958 GNLTSET

-978 VAFGCDRGF
+978 VAFGSDRGF
-987 TAEHA
+987 TVEHA

-1027 KIYWPMDEGVSALPY
+1027 KIYWPMDEGVSALPF

-1050 GIANENHGQKQPNTA
+1050 GIANENHGEKQTNTA

-1070 IPSETQLGLYG
+1070 IPSDTQLGLYG

-1105 SPSLGIHSFTP
+1105 SPSLGIHSFSP

-1391 AYTNSATMTVTDLG
+1391 AYTNGATMIVTDLG

-1423 VEHTVNAYTVDEQ
+1423 VEHTVNAYTVNQE
-1436 TGAVTYREGSPL
+1436 TGAVTYREGYPL

-1560 AMNDDASAQWTNNAI
+1560 AMNDDASALWTNNAI

-1872 DTINSDTYGTTTEAE
+1872 DTINTDTYGTTTEAE

-2132 VAGTNLMLTASG
+2132 VAGTDLMLTASG

-2380 DQSKFSALFAE
+2380 DQSKFNALFAE

-2993 LSVPFVWNA
+2993 LSQPFIWNA

-3026 NMAPESVMSN
+3026 NMAPKSVMSN

-3162 LSNATADKTFTYP
+3162 LSNATADKTFAYP

-3280 DRKLGTLNKP
+3280 DRKLGTLTKP

-3318 RKLNGNALNGKLQR
+3318 RRLNGNASNGKLQR